1 MRILITPNGKAE
13 IISLSTS
20 PSAASTK
27 KNFYKK
33 QNKENLKKSYNKRSK
48 SNNENNIQNIKF
60 NSINTERNNI
70 LNINVKKP
78 RPSILIN
85 FQEIYNKPL
94 KNIKEKVYQR
104 IKTTERIKSIS
115 LYDLLKKNVY
125 NDMLNQ
131 MKKEN
136 DDKEK
141 DCNVNNFQFRN
152 HLSLPHDI
160 PKIIDKVKNLKIQ
173 SNQYSLIKY
182 IKTKESFN
190 PILVKNYSNFS
201 DRQLE
206 KDNQLCKIILNNRKK
221 DNIYKRIIEKKI
233 KLKFSNYN
241 NNLDR
246 MKRDILCSARIIN
259 KYNNIKTNREL
270 IKQTYEDFKRTYWKN
285 INIDHLPKKNILT
298 NEFD

>member
-182 IKTKESFN
+182 IKTKESLN
-190 PILVKNYSNFS
+190 PVLVKNYSNFS
-201 DRQLE
+201 ERQLE

-221 DNIYKRIIEKKI
+221 ENILKRIAEKKI
-233 KLKFSNYN
+233 KLKYNYN

-259 KYNNIKTNREL
+259 KYNNIKSNREL
-270 IKQTYEDFKRTYWKN
+270 IKQNYEDFKRTYWKN
-285 INIDHLPKKNILT
+285 LNIDHSQKKKTLT
-298 NEFD
+298 NEYD

>member
-182 IKTKESFN
+182 IKTKESLN
-190 PILVKNYSNFS
+190 PVLVKNYSNFS
-201 DRQLE
+201 ERQLE
-206 KDNQLCKIILNNRKK
+206 KDNQLCKIILNKRKK
-221 DNIYKRIIEKKI
+221 ENILKRIAEKKI
-233 KLKFSNYN
+233 KLKYNYN

-259 KYNNIKTNREL
+259 KYNNIKSNREL
-270 IKQTYEDFKRTYWKN
+270 IKQNYEDFKRTYWKN
-285 INIDHLPKKNILT
+285 LNIDHSQKKKTLT
-298 NEFD
+298 NEYD

>member
-182 IKTKESFN
+182 IKTKESLN
-190 PILVKNYSNFS
+190 PVLVKNYSNFS
-201 DRQLE
+201 ERQLE

-221 DNIYKRIIEKKI
+221 EKILKRIAEKKI
-233 KLKFSNYN
+233 KLKYNYN

-259 KYNNIKTNREL
+259 KYNNIKSNREL
-270 IKQTYEDFKRTYWKN
+270 IKQNYEDFKRTYWKN
-285 INIDHLPKKNILT
+285 LNIDHSQKKKILT
-298 NEFD
+298 NEYD

>member
-182 IKTKESFN
+182 IKTKESLN
-190 PILVKNYSNFS
+190 PVLVKNYSNFS
-201 DRQLE
+201 ERQLE

-221 DNIYKRIIEKKI
+221 ENILKRIAEKKI
-233 KLKFSNYN
+233 KLKYNYN

-259 KYNNIKTNREL
+259 KYNNIKSNREL
-270 IKQTYEDFKRTYWKN
+270 IKQNYEDFKRTYWKN
-285 INIDHLPKKNILT
+285 LNIDHSQKKKILT
-298 NEFD
+298 NEYD